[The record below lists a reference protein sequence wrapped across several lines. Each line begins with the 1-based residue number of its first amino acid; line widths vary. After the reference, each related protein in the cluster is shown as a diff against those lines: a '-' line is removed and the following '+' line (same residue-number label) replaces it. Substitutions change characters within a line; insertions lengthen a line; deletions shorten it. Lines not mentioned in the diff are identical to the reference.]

1 MTTTTPDP
9 AEPQTHP
16 LTQPRTEPQATD
28 HTQPAGIPAR
38 RKRMLTGDR
47 PTGKLHLGHFV
58 GSIENRIRLQT
69 EYEAFFIIADLH
81 MLTTNNTRAAI
92 DQVSANARDM
102 VLDQLSAGIDP
113 EQATFYLQSAIPEVS
128 ELNTLFQNLVSVPRL
143 ERVPSLKDMARAAG
157 KEEMPY
163 GLLGYPVLQA
173 ADILCVKGDVV
184 PVGKD
189 NHAHVEVT
197 REIARRFNH
206 LYGDVFPVPL
216 LVESEITTLI
226 GTDGQAKMSKSL
238 GNAILLSDD
247 VDTVR
252 RKVRGMYT
260 DPNRVRADIPG
271 TVEGNPVFQYHD
283 AFNPDRAEV
292 DDLKDRY
299 RAGKVGDVEVKE
311 KLAAAV
317 NAFLEPMRE
326 RRATYE
332 RQTGLVDEIIVDGTE
347 RTRREVQAVTAEVKK
362 AMGITGTY
370 NQLRRKAEQARKR
383 RA

>member
-1 MTTTTPDP
+1 MTTPVTTSAPSD
-9 AEPQTHP
+9 
-16 LTQPRTEPQATD
+16 ATLEV
-28 HTQPAGIPAR
+28 AGR

-58 GSIENRIRLQT
+58 GSVENRIRLQE

-81 MLTTNNTRAAI
+81 MLTTKNTRADI
-92 DQVSANARDM
+92 DQVSTNARDM

-113 EQATFYLQSAIPEVS
+113 EKATFYLQSAIPEVS
-128 ELNTLFQNLVSVPRL
+128 ELNTLFQNLVTVPRL

-157 KEEMPY
+157 K
-163 GLLGYPVLQA
+163 

-197 REIARRFNH
+197 REIARRFNN
-206 LYGDVFPVPL
+206 LYGEVFPIPE
-216 LVESEITTLI
+216 LVISEITTLV

-238 GNAILLSDD
+238 GNTILLSDNA
-247 VDTVR
+247 DTVR

-260 DPNRVRADIPG
+260 DPNRIRADIPG
-271 TVEGNPVFQYHD
+271 TVEGNPVFLYHD
-283 AFNPDRAEV
+283 AFNQDRDEV
-292 DDLKDRY
+292 ADLKDRY
-299 RAGKVGDVEVKE
+299 RAGRVGDVEVKE

-317 NAFLEPMRE
+317 NTFLEPMRE
-326 RRATYE
+326 RRAQYE
-332 RQTGLVDEIIVDGTE
+332 GRPGYVDEIIVDGTE
-347 RTRREVQAVTAEVKK
+347 LTRVEVKAVLAEVKK

-383 RA
+383 RGE

>member
-1 MTTTTPDP
+1 MTTTTD
-9 AEPQTHP
+9 
-16 LTQPRTEPQATD
+16 QPEVASTTPT
-28 HTQPAGIPAR
+28 R

-58 GSIENRIRLQT
+58 GSVENRIRLQD

-81 MLTTNNTRAAI
+81 MLTTKNTRADI
-92 DQVSANARDM
+92 DEVSRNARDM

-113 EQATFYLQSAIPEVS
+113 EKGTFYLQSAIPEVS
-128 ELNTLFQNLVSVPRL
+128 ELNTLFQNLVTVPRL

-157 KEEMPY
+157 KDEMPY

-197 REIARRFNH
+197 REIARRFNY
-206 LYGDVFPVPL
+206 LYGDVFPIPE
-216 LVESEITTLI
+216 LVESEITTLV

-238 GNAILLSDD
+238 GNTILLSDD
-247 VDTVR
+247 ADTVR

-271 TVEGNPVFQYHD
+271 TVEGNPVFLYHH
-283 AFNPDRAEV
+283 AFNADRDEV
-292 DDLKDRY
+292 ADLEERY
-299 RAGKVGDVEVKE
+299 RAGRVGDVEVKE
-311 KLAAAV
+311 KLAAAI

-326 RRATYE
+326 RRAFYE
-332 RQTGLVDEIIVDGTE
+332 SRPGFVDEIIVDGTE
-347 RTRREVQAVTAEVKK
+347 RTRAEVKVVVAEVK
-362 AMGITGTY
+362 RAMGITGTY

>member
-1 MTTTTPDP
+1 MTTTTEQTT
-9 AEPQTHP
+9 AEPQAP
-16 LTQPRTEPQATD
+16 
-28 HTQPAGIPAR
+28 GR

-47 PTGKLHLGHFV
+47 PSGKLHLGHFV
-58 GSIENRIRLQT
+58 GSVENRIRLQE

-81 MLTTNNTRAAI
+81 LLTTRNTRADI
-92 DQVSANARDM
+92 DMVSVHARDM

-113 EQATFYLQSAIPEVS
+113 DKATFYLQSAIPEVT
-128 ELNTLFQNLVSVPRL
+128 ELNTLFQNLVTVPRL

-157 KEEMPY
+157 KDEMPY

-197 REIARRFNH
+197 REIARRFNY
-206 LYGDVFPVPL
+206 LYGDVFPVPE
-216 LVESEITTLI
+216 LVESEITTLV

-238 GNAILLSDD
+238 ENTILLSDD
-247 VDTVR
+247 ADTVR

-260 DPNRVRADIPG
+260 DPNRIRADIPG
-271 TVEGNPVFQYHD
+271 TVEGNPVFLYHD
-283 AFNPDRAEV
+283 AFNANADEVAE
-292 DDLKDRY
+292 LKERY
-299 RAGKVGDVEVKE
+299 RAGRVGDVEVKE
-311 KLAAAV
+311 RLAVAL

-326 RRATYE
+326 RRARYE
-332 RQTGLVDEIIVDGTE
+332 SRPGYVDEIIVDGTE
-347 RTRREVQAVTAEVKK
+347 RTRAEVKSVVAEAKK
-362 AMGITGTY
+362 AMGLTGTY

-383 RA
+383 RSQ